1 MRLLLAWLVIVV
13 FVGVWWLAN
22 LPYPVQV
29 SVFGIAAGLVALYPF
44 AR

>member
-1 MRLLLAWLVIVV
+1 MRLLISWLAIFT

-22 LPYPVQV
+22 LPYPVPV
-29 SVFGIAAGLVALYPF
+29 SVFGVAAGLVALYPF